1 MAVDQPHGGEAEAQ
15 DAKLPEQA
23 VEAEAEETKVSPEP
37 ATQDAQAAA
46 GEPQKPRKPG
56 NAYMLFGSSV
66 REEVIKEAE
75 AKNGVKPKMGEVA
88 KLIGARWS
96 ALSEEEKNIWKDKV
110 AADKERYE
118 AEMKTYQEKMEAAG
132 AKEETTPTKK
142 KPAKRA
148 SGGSDASPPDA
159 KKPRVAKE
167 KEPQG
172 VEIDKGVLQEAAK
185 LGWESQLR
193 NLALRPEVV
202 SSGKS
207 ARDMLKSLRA
217 SNGLVNAAKRR
228 LLGC

>member
-88 KLIGARWS
+88 KLIAARWS
-96 ALSEEEKNIWKDKV
+96 ALPEEEKNVWKDKV

-118 AEMKTYQEKMEAAG
+118 AEMKTYQELMDPVG
-132 AKEETTPTKK
+132 T
-142 KPAKRA
+142 
-148 SGGSDASPPDA
+148 
-159 KKPRVAKE
+159 
-167 KEPQG
+167 
-172 VEIDKGVLQEAAK
+172 
-185 LGWESQLR
+185 
-193 NLALRPEVV
+193 
-202 SSGKS
+202 
-207 ARDMLKSLRA
+207 LRA
-217 SNGLVNAAKRR
+217 KFE
-228 LLGC
+228 

>member
-75 AKNGVKPKMGEVA
+75 AKNGVKPKMGEVG

-96 ALSEEEKNIWKDKV
+96 ALSEEEKNTWKDKV
-110 AADKERYE
+110 AAAKERYE
-118 AEMKTYQEKMEAAG
+118 AETKTYQEKREAAG
-132 AKEETTPTKK
+132 AKEGTTPTKK
-142 KPAKRA
+142 KPTKRA

-159 KKPRVAKE
+159 KKPRVSKE
-167 KEPQG
+167 EPQG
-172 VEIDKGVLQEAAK
+172 AAIEKGVLQEAAK
-185 LGWESQLR
+185 L
-193 NLALRPEVV
+193 
-202 SSGKS
+202 
-207 ARDMLKSLRA
+207 
-217 SNGLVNAAKRR
+217 
-228 LLGC
+228 